1 MRLSDLTDKKKQ
13 HLAWRLDNKTG
24 CGLLTA
30 CAVAR
35 GDHGDLELVDIFVQ
49 YGGRSLHSAKIHA
62 RKVINFR
69 VRLTHPKQA

>member
-1 MRLSDLTDKKKQ
+1 VNISSLTETKKC

-35 GDHGDLELVDIFVQ
+35 GEHGDLDIVDVFKL
-49 YGGRSLHSAKIHA
+49 YGDRSERSAKIHA
-62 RKVINFR
+62 TKVINFE
-69 VRLTHPKQA
+69 LGDSN

>member
-1 MRLSDLTDKKKQ
+1 MRISDLTETKKS

-30 CAVAR
+30 CAIAR
-35 GDHGDLELVDIFVQ
+35 GDHGDLELVDIFVR
-49 YGGRSLHSAKIHA
+49 YGDRSQHSAKIHA

-69 VRLTHPKQA
+69 VDA